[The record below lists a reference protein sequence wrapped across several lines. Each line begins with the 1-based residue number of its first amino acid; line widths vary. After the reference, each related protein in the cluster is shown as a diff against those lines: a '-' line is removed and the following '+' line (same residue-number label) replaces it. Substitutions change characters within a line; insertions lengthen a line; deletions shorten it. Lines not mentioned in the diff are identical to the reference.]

1 MIVLLRVDDRLIH
14 GQVVLGWGTALRPDR
29 IVLADDAVASNEW
42 ERGLYAQGWPEMR
55 ITIVPVA
62 EAARQLAGG
71 VFEGER
77 IILLVRNPRNV
88 IALMDLGLPVTAVNV
103 GGLHF
108 REGREKLAE
117 GVYVDA
123 EERAALREL
132 VKRGVALDGRAVA
145 GSPAAT
151 LNTLVV

>member
-1 MIVLLRVDDRLIH
+1 MIALLRVDDRLIH
-14 GQVVLGWGTALRPDR
+14 GQVVLGWGTALKPDR

-42 ERGLYAQGWPEMR
+42 ERGLYAQGWPDVR
-55 ITIVPVA
+55 ITIVSVA
-62 EAARQLAGG
+62 EAARQLVAG
-71 VFEGER
+71 VFDEER
-77 IILLVRNPRNV
+77 IILLVRNPRDV
-88 IALMDLGLPVTAVNV
+88 VALMDLGLSVAAVNV

-132 VKRGVALDGRAVA
+132 VKRGVTLDGRAVA
-145 GSPAAT
+145 GSAAAT